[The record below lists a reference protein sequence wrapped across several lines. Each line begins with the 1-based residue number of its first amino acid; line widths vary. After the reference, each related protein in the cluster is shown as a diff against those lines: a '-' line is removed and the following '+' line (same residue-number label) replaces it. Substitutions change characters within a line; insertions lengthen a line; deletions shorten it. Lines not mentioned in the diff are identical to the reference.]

1 MLRYDDACLYVAAG
15 AHAGCGPTEKKFL
28 TVTLKNREGAALPVK
43 LTCGEPGPKGEPG
56 LKSERLD
63 PKAWTGAWLTDGAD
77 PFTAEMAI
85 PWKALESA
93 GLKKDQLV
101 LNVEVAKSLLA
112 GQYAP
117 APYGTYAPTAQY
129 APLHFDAAQDA
140 AAQARP
146 HTVRLYFAEMEAMKP
161 GQRVFD
167 VSLQGQVVAAGLDVV
182 KEAGGPRREL
192 VREFKN
198 VSISD
203 ALIIGF
209 ARHAG
214 EPMLSGV
221 EILGEY

>member
-1 MLRYDDACLYVAAG
+1 MRGTG
-15 AHAGCGPTEKKFL
+15 A
-28 TVTLKNREGAALPVK
+28 
-43 LTCGEPGPKGEPG
+43 
-56 LKSERLD
+56 ERLD
-63 PKAWTGAWLTDGAD
+63 AKAWTGAWLTDGAD

-129 APLHFDAAQDA
+129 APLHFDSAQGA

-146 HTVRLYFAEMEAMKP
+146 HTVRLYFAEMESMKP

-167 VSLQGQVVAAGLDVV
+167 VSLQGQVAIAKLDVA

-192 VREFKN
+192 VKEFKG
-198 VSISD
+198 VSIAD
-203 ALIIGF
+203 ALVIGF
-209 ARHAG
+209 VKHAG

-221 EILGEY
+221 EVVGEY